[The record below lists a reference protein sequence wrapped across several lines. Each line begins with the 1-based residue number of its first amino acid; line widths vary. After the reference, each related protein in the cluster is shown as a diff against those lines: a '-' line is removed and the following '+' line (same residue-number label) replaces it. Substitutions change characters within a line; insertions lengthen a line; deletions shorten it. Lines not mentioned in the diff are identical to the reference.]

1 MPIASRLNQFI
12 NHKGLIC
19 QQIHHA
25 RSLSFAQALEQAQ
38 AIPEMSAVTVTLL
51 DEEGPAVAVI
61 PFGTNWILN

>member
-1 MPIASRLNQFI
+1 M
-12 NHKGLIC
+12 IC

-61 PFGTNWILN
+61 PFGTKLDIELINDSLGRSFQIS